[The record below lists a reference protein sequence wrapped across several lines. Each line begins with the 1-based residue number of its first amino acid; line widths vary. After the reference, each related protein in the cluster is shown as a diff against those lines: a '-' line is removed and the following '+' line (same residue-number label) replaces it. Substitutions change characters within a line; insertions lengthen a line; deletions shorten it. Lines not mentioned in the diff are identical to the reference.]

1 VDTFAGAA
9 EPGPEIGR
17 IVGEAGTR
25 ASRGDLRSP
34 AQLPDG
40 PRGEARHLSHRPARS
55 GSRAFRERPGQGT
68 E

>member
-9 EPGPEIGR
+9 ETGQEIGR

-25 ASRGDLRSP
+25 GSRGDLRSP
-34 AQLPDG
+34 ARPPDG
-40 PRGEARHLSHRPARS
+40 PRGNARQMGSGPARS